1 MTSAGLPNREDVE
14 FPAGEDACAA
24 WLYAPP
30 GEGPHPV
37 IVMGHGLGAVK
48 EMRLDAYAERFQ
60 AAGYACLVFDYR
72 HFGASAGQPR
82 QLLDIKRQL
91 ADWAAALDWVRSRHD
106 LDPARIVVWGTSF
119 GGGHALLTAARD
131 HDVAAAVAQCPFTDG
146 LASALAVD
154 PVTTAKVGARAL
166 RDIVGA
172 RLGRDPVLVPTAGPP
187 RSAALMSAADALPG
201 MSGLANDRGAPWRN
215 EVCARV
221 GLAIPRYFPGRRA
234 GDIRCPVLFCV
245 CEDDSVAPAKATKR
259 HAAKAPRVETRLYPY
274 GHFEIYLGEPFERAV
289 ADQLDFLSR
298 HVPVPAARE
307 TKSP

>member
-1 MTSAGLPNREDVE
+1 MTNASHPNREDVE
-14 FPAGEDACAA
+14 FSSGEDTCAA
-24 WLYAPP
+24 WLYTPA
-30 GEGPHPV
+30 GEGPHPA

-72 HFGASAGQPR
+72 HFGASAGRPR

-91 ADWAAALDWVRSRHD
+91 ADWAAALDWTRSRQG

-119 GGGHALLTAARD
+119 GGGHALLTAARN

-146 LASALAVD
+146 PASAMAVN
-154 PVTTAKVGARAL
+154 PISSAKVTALAL

-172 RLGRDPVLVPTAGPP
+172 RLGRDPVLVATAGPS
-187 RSAALMSAADALPG
+187 RSAALMSAPDALPG
-201 MSGLANDRGAPWRN
+201 MSALVDDRGAPWRN

-221 GLAIPRYFPGRRA
+221 GLTIPLYIPGRQA
-234 GDIRCPVLFCV
+234 GGIRCPVLFCI
-245 CEDDSVAPAKATKR
+245 CEGDSVAPAKATQR
-259 HAAKAPRVETRLYPY
+259 HAARARQAEIRLYPH
-274 GHFEIYLGEPFERAV
+274 GHFEIYLGEPFEQAV

-298 HVPVPAARE
+298 HVPA
-307 TKSP
+307 S

>member
-1 MTSAGLPNREDVE
+1 VAHT
-14 FPAGEDACAA
+14 PA
-24 WLYAPP
+24 

-72 HFGASAGQPR
+72 HFGASTGRPR

-91 ADWAAALDWVRSRHD
+91 ADWAAALDWTRSRQG
-106 LDPARIVVWGTSF
+106 LDPTRIVVWGTSF
-119 GGGHALLTAARD
+119 GGGHALLTAARN

-146 LASALAVD
+146 PASTMAVN
-154 PVTTAKVGARAL
+154 PISSAKVTALAL

-172 RLGRDPVLVPTAGPP
+172 RLRRDPVLVATAGPP
-187 RSAALMSAADALPG
+187 RSAALMSAPDALPG
-201 MSGLANDRGAPWRN
+201 MSALVDDRGAPWRN

-221 GLAIPRYFPGRRA
+221 GLTFPFYIPGRQA
-234 GDIRCPVLFCV
+234 GDIRCPVLFCI
-245 CEDDSVAPAKATKR
+245 CEGDSVAPAKATQR
-259 HAAKAPRVETRLYPY
+259 HAARAPQAEIRLYPH
-274 GHFEIYLGEPFERAV
+274 GHFEIYLGEPFEQAV

-298 HVPVPAARE
+298 HVPV
-307 TKSP
+307 S